1 MTTAETIQAAIDA
14 AREEGR
20 DVPRILEELLLAL
33 AAQIDSLA
41 PAGK

>member
-1 MTTAETIQAAIDA
+1 MTTVEEIQAAIDA

-33 AAQIDSLA
+33 AAKVDGPT